1 LVYKNYAGGKTVI
14 KTIVVA
20 HRKAGITR
28 AEFSKYWLEKHAP
41 IAVRLMPGVR
51 KYVQNHLVEIP
62 GMEFQGDGV
71 VETWYDNIDAWRK
84 SMEAIRASKELAED
98 AANFC
103 ELRPGGGMWIV
114 EEHIIK
120 QDFK

>member
-1 LVYKNYAGGKTVI
+1 VI